1 MALPNNRLNFFR
13 SEDMKIKFIKDDL
26 LHATRVVSS
35 LVPPQTSLPIL
46 GNILIRAAEDQVI
59 FFACDMESSV
69 RCTVKAQIEE
79 EGEVT
84 VPAAPFATLVRELP
98 ETEVLIWLDEDENV
112 HVEAERN
119 IYRLQTM
126 SPSDFPIWSEFDP
139 VSSFDLARTDLKRM
153 IDKTLFAVPAKDPRK
168 VLLGAYLTIDTKFS
182 EKADVK
188 DKDKPARIRMVAT
201 DGKKLGYI
209 EIIASNLQGIEENS
223 VIIPQKVLSEIQKLI
238 GDEGMVTVGLGE
250 RQVFFRFG
258 DMEFI
263 TNKIEGDY
271 PNYEM
276 VIPGE
281 FVYNITMNRDAYI
294 AAIKRAAII
303 SETQNNSIVFHF
315 TPGEV
320 ELSAMTFDLGS
331 FQGSVPAEYG
341 GEDLE
346 VAFNFKYLLE
356 VLHVIETESFTM
368 HIKEPNQPII
378 FHEVGKAETLYLVMP
393 IKLAGMEKGPE
404 E

>member
-1 MALPNNRLNFFR
+1 
-13 SEDMKIKFIKDDL
+13 
-26 LHATRVVSS
+26 
-35 LVPPQTSLPIL
+35 
-46 GNILIRAAEDQVI
+46 
-59 FFACDMESSV
+59 
-69 RCTVKAQIEE
+69 
-79 EGEVT
+79 
-84 VPAAPFATLVRELP
+84 
-98 ETEVLIWLDEDENV
+98 
-112 HVEAERN
+112 
-119 IYRLQTM
+119 
-126 SPSDFPIWSEFDP
+126 
-139 VSSFDLARTDLKRM
+139 
-153 IDKTLFAVPAKDPRK
+153 
-168 VLLGAYLTIDTKFS
+168 
-182 EKADVK
+182 
-188 DKDKPARIRMVAT
+188 
-201 DGKKLGYI
+201 
-209 EIIASNLQGIEENS
+209 
-223 VIIPQKVLSEIQKLI
+223 
-238 GDEGMVTVGLGE
+238 
-250 RQVFFRFG
+250 
-258 DMEFI
+258 
-263 TNKIEGDY
+263 
-271 PNYEM
+271 M